1 MAQTTITLT
10 ASLLAVVTSNWQVF
24 QEICITKI
32 SNNLQI
38 KIKTTMIILYTMKKL
53 NKTTFYI

>member
-10 ASLLAVVTSNWQVF
+10 ASLLAAVTSNWQVF

-32 SNNLQI
+32 QNNLQM
-38 KIKTTMIILYTMKKL
+38 KIKTTMIILYTMKK
-53 NKTTFYI
+53 T